1 MANAVAPLGSPLAS
15 PSGTPA
21 TLQEKHRER
30 PVAGGLTTSQFFGA
44 LAIMTV
50 LAVGTGF
57 ALAYTVQERITAA
70 QASAEAAPQ
79 VEPVRF
85 AGEIVLERLSPIV
98 TNLAEPSET
107 FVRVDVSLVM
117 DALEE
122 EERKRLASEVA
133 ADTLAFLR
141 TLTLS
146 QIEGASGLQF
156 LREDLSERAGTR
168 SQGHVR
174 ELILE
179 TLVVQ

>member
-1 MANAVAPLGSPLAS
+1 MANAVAPLDA
-15 PSGTPA
+15 PSGTIPDKRRGRA
-21 TLQEKHRER
+21 V
-30 PVAGGLTTSQFFGA
+30 PNGMTTPQFFGA

-50 LAVGTGF
+50 LAVVTGF

-70 QASAEAAPQ
+70 QASAEAAPAID
-79 VEPVRF
+79 PVRF
-85 AGEIVLERLSPIV
+85 AGEIVLERLAPVV
-98 TNLAEPSET
+98 TNLQEPSDAW
-107 FVRVDVSLVM
+107 VRVDLALVM
-117 DALEE
+117 DVLEE
-122 EERKRLASEVA
+122 EERKRLASEVG

-156 LREDLSERAGTR
+156 LREDLSERARTR
-168 SQGHVR
+168 SQGRVR